1 MNFTNP
7 HSNGIENSLKQLNTN
22 PEAFETYARENF
34 GMHKEGE
41 TVTFIEFE
49 DSLMSDVK
57 KRSYPHGKVVE
68 PLYTSSPDNNV
79 GFRNHLR
86 TTMQEHLVEKE
97 IIANDWA
104 HNRLQ
109 QGASG
114 LLFYL
119 TDEQYLPRIIKGIK
133 LEYISLGLVVEGSGP
148 AVMEALLHHA
158 HNEIIPVQKL
168 RGFINIDPIEIAA
181 RTGIWH
187 ENKMYE
193 LGGIISLDAK
203 AHEIHVLQCQFL
215 RFLWCFNH
223 HAIGVGLSA
232 LRFLFI
238 QFCGC
243 WTFSILDSLVLR
255 YLYVRRDC
263 QT

>member
-1 MNFTNP
+1 M
-7 HSNGIENSLKQLNTN
+7 
-22 PEAFETYARENF
+22 
-34 GMHKEGE
+34 
-41 TVTFIEFE
+41 V
-49 DSLMSDVK
+49 
-57 KRSYPHGKVVE
+57 
-68 PLYTSSPDNNV
+68 
-79 GFRNHLR
+79 
-86 TTMQEHLVEKE
+86 QEHLVEKE
-97 IIANDWA
+97 FIANDWA

-193 LGGIISLDAK
+193 LGELSRLTPKHMKYMCCNANFYGSCGASTTTQLGLAL
-203 AHEIHVLQCQFL
+203 AHLI
-215 RFLWCFNH
+215 
-223 HAIGVGLSA
+223 
-232 LRFLFI
+232 FI
-238 QFCGC
+238 Y
-243 WTFSILDSLVLR
+243 SILRMLDFLNIG
-255 YLYVRRDC
+255 
-263 QT
+263 